1 MIVGIDLGGT
11 TAKFGL
17 YDERAMKIIEYSV
30 LKTKNLHGEQVIKSL
45 YDHYVCWLKT
55 INACDEEIKAIGL
68 ACVGPVDEK
77 TDVIKD
83 ARFGWVDFPISK
95 VAKKYFKK
103 TVYLVNDAR
112 AATIGEKWRGAGQ
125 KLNNFL
131 MYTLGTGVGGGIVI
145 NKQVFV
151 GSHNYA
157 NEMGHGGKM
166 QDSLTCRCG
175 LSGCIEPI
183 SSATGIEQTFQSYTE
198 EHPSSSIAKL
208 QLKTKNKLTVKDVL
222 PLIKMNDFDAML
234 CLEKALLPLASHIA
248 VMIHSLDPDA
258 VIIGGGPSALGQPL
272 LDTITKMVRKYTLP
286 FTHELTKI
294 VLAKLGNHAGMYGAI
309 FVAAR
314 KYNDYITKIKTHPAD
329 EYSNINSNALEN
341 KILRCNKNYFSS
353 YLSKK

>member
-17 YDERAMKIIEYSV
+17 YDEKTMRIVEHSV
-30 LKTKNLHGEQVIKSL
+30 LETKKLYGEQVIKAL
-45 YDHYVCWLKT
+45 YDHYVSWLAA
-55 INACDEEIKAIGL
+55 INTRDEHIETIGL

-83 ARFGWVDFPISK
+83 ARFGWIDFPVSK
-95 VAKKYFKK
+95 IAKKYFKK

-112 AATIGEKWRGAGQ
+112 AAIIGEKWRGAGR

-157 NEMGHGGKM
+157 NEVGHGGKM
-166 QDSLTCRCG
+166 QDSLVCRCG
-175 LSGCIEPI
+175 LSGCIEPM
-183 SSATGIEQTFQSYTE
+183 SSATGIEQIFQSYIK

-208 QLKTKNKLTVKDVL
+208 QLKTKNKLTVKNVV
-222 PLIKMNDFDAML
+222 PLIKKNDFDAIL
-234 CLEKALLPLASHIA
+234 CLEKALFPLASHIA

-272 LDTITKMVRKYTLP
+272 LDIITKIVRKYTLP
-286 FTHELTKI
+286 FTHELVKI
-294 VLAKLGNHAGMYGAI
+294 VLAKLGNQAGVYGAI

-314 KYNDYITKIKTHPAD
+314 KYNDYITKTKLHSVD
-329 EYSNINSNALEN
+329 ESPNVNNDALKN
-341 KILRCNKNYFSS
+341 KILRCN
-353 YLSKK
+353 